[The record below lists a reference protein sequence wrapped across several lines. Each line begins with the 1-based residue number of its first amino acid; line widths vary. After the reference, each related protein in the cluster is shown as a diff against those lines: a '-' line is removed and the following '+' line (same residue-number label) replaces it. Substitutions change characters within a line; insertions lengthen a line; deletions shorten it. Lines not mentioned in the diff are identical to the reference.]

1 MTADRAANRHEGRDA
16 GHYPGFNVLDER
28 HAWDETTR
36 AVVLSRVEEPPP
48 LRFLTAHE
56 AATLEA
62 VARHILY
69 EHEPHLLAYVV
80 AEADRHLS
88 GPYGEG
94 QRQPGVPPA
103 PHLVRGGLEALD
115 EVARGRA
122 NVPFREADVPV
133 QFDIVKTLQHGALEP
148 VPQWQRVPQ
157 KALFK
162 KLVGLLVKAYY
173 SHPDVWSRIGYAGPA
188 FPRGYYRLELGV
200 TDPWEARRR
209 DDGS

>member
-1 MTADRAANRHEGRDA
+1 MTA
-16 GHYPGFNVLDER
+16 GHYPEFNVLDER
-28 HAWDETTR
+28 DAWDATTR
-36 AVVLSRVEEPPP
+36 GVVLQRLDDPPP
-48 LRFLTAHE
+48 LRFFTDDE
-56 AATLEA
+56 AAAMEA

-80 AEADRHLS
+80 SEADRNLNS
-88 GPYGEG
+88 SYGEG
-94 QRQPGVPPA
+94 QRKPGVPPA
-103 PHLVRGGLEALD
+103 GDLVRGGLQALD
-115 EVARGRA
+115 EVARGRV

-133 QFDIVKTLQHGALEP
+133 QFDIVQRLQHGTVEP
-148 VPQWQRVPQ
+148 VPQWQNIPQ

-200 TDPWEARRR
+200 TDPWEARRS
-209 DDGS
+209 DDGG